1 MASAIHTGLTYG
13 LIAGFGLFSFA
24 LTLMLLWLFIECIDY
39 ILNYNVGDRSGRCGS
54 KDGDNL

>member
-39 ILNYNVGDRSGRCGS
+39 ILNVSVGDKSGRSG
-54 KDGDNL
+54 DNGCDKF